1 MLSLP
6 LVNVLHAES
15 CAVLAFAACFAGGL
29 DAVGRLRSGESL
41 PAVIRREFGF
51 LLIPLVLYQ
60 LSRLV
65 VPGCDL
71 ATGLRYFV
79 LFPAISLIAAISL
92 AYLLTAR
99 NPQKA
104 GKRFVAL
111 VLAILLISLLWDL
124 GFHPQ
129 FYVYNHVFG
138 GVLGPIY
145 DLHHAN
151 RLGLYVFRGI
161 TLLWAGLFVLVGLRL
176 RNPAKRRLPGI
187 LLPIIAVL
195 LALGYWFGPQLGI
208 NTTHGTIARGLG
220 SRVETEHFV
229 IHYDGRVVAA
239 SEIGRIAEDH
249 EYRYEMMAMELGF
262 GVDDRIVSHIY
273 PTAAVRASLTG
284 AGYTDIAPVWLSRP
298 QIHIL
303 YDSYDQTFAHELA
316 HVFSRDMGLPVLRAS
331 LRVGLVEGF
340 AVAMEPPIG
349 LPSPTDQVAAI
360 RNAPDFDS
368 LFGGQSLASS
378 VVASLSPF
386 GFWSGRGAVSY
397 TTMGSF
403 VRYLLDTYGPDPFRR
418 VYGMGSFESAYG
430 VRLTDLA
437 EGWEASLLGREL
449 PEAVAVL
456 AAGRFSVLSIFE
468 RHCPHD
474 TPRAVRRYWDA
485 LDHMQFRDT
494 TAAMEAVEDVLKIH
508 PDFAPAL
515 SLWARLELQRGR
527 AGAVRTRLNPV
538 LSADTSMAAYLGM
551 SMGDALAMEG
561 RPNEATGWYDRA
573 LTLQSPYSRS
583 ILVLI
588 RLRNLLVDQPELI
601 AALNDVGGRATAE
614 GVLEQSG
621 ADAARILGSVA
632 AAIDY
637 DYEAAFGRITKT
649 AGTAAADT
657 AGARWYAWAA
667 AFAFR
672 AGDLDE
678 AERFRALAVQAARTE
693 EDVYEVA
700 RLADFARRIE
710 WTRQRKA

>member
-15 CAVLAFAACFAGGL
+15 CAVLAFAACFTGGL
-29 DAVGRLRSGESL
+29 DAVSRLRSGESL
-41 PAVIRREFGF
+41 PAVLRWEFGF

-99 NPQKA
+99 SPQKA
-104 GKRFVAL
+104 GRRFVAL
-111 VLAILLISLLWDL
+111 VFAVLLITLLWDL

-145 DLHHAN
+145 DLHHAD
-151 RLGLYVFRGI
+151 RLGLYVFRGM
-161 TLLWAGLFVLVGLRL
+161 TLLWAGLFALVGLRL
-176 RNPAKRRLPGI
+176 RSSGERRLTSVF
-187 LLPIIAVL
+187 LPVISAL

-208 NTTHGTIARGLG
+208 NTTHETIAGGLG
-220 SRVETEHFV
+220 SRVETEHFE
-229 IHYDGRVVAA
+229 IHYDERVVTA
-239 SEIGRIAEDH
+239 SEIVRIAEDH
-249 EYRYEMMAMELGF
+249 EYRYAMMAMDLGF
-262 GVDDRIVSHIY
+262 GVGEKILSYIY

-284 AGYTDIAPVWLSRP
+284 AGYTDVAPVWLSRP

-316 HVFSRDMGLPVLRAS
+316 HVFSRDMGLPVLGAS

-349 LPSPTDQVAAI
+349 LPSPSDQVAAI

-368 LFGGQSLASS
+368 LYGGRSLASS
-378 VVASLSPF
+378 VIASLSPF

-418 VYGMGSFESAYG
+418 VYGMESFESAYG

-437 EGWEASLLGREL
+437 EDWEASLLGREL
-449 PEAVAVL
+449 PEAVAAL

-474 TPRAVRRYWDA
+474 TPRAVRRFWDA

-494 TAAMEAVEDVLKIH
+494 TAAKGAVDDVLKIH
-508 PDFAPAL
+508 PDFAPGL

-538 LSADTSMAAYLGM
+538 LSADTMMAAYLGL

-561 RPNEATGWYDRA
+561 RRAEASAWYDR
-573 LTLQSPYSRS
+573 TMVLQSPYSRS
-583 ILVLI
+583 LLAVL
-588 RLRNLLVDQPELI
+588 RLRKLLIDRPELI
-601 AALNDVGGRATAE
+601 AALNDVGGRAAAH
-614 GVLEQSG
+614 GVLGDSG
-621 ADAARILGSVA
+621 EGAALVLGSVA
-632 AAIDY
+632 SALDY
-637 DYEAAFGRITKT
+637 NYAAAFGLIRET

-667 AFAFR
+667 SFAFR
-672 AGDLDE
+672 AGELEE
-678 AERFRALAVQAARTE
+678 AERFRSLAVQAARTE
-693 EDVYEVA
+693 GDMYEIA
-700 RLADFARRIE
+700 RLADFGRRIE
-710 WTRQRKA
+710 WSRQRKA